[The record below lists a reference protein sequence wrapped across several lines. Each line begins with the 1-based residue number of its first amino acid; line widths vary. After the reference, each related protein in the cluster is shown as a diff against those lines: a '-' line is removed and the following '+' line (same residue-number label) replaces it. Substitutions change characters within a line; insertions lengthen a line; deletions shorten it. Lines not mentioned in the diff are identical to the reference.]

1 MADPRGPSS
10 KIELRVLQPHH
21 TASVRE
27 TVLRDSVTEALGRS
41 FQAVRESLAKQGV
54 DASGSLFAR
63 WHAFGDKVDVEAG
76 LMVSAPIQPDG
87 EVKPSELPGGP
98 AAIAIHAGPYEGLK
112 ATYDAVEAWLAR
124 TERTKSGGPWEIYLT
139 DPSAEP
145 DSTRWLT
152 EIIYPIE
159 KT

>member
-10 KIELRVLQPHH
+10 KIELRVLQSHH
-21 TASVRE
+21 VASVRD
-27 TVLRDSVTEALGRS
+27 TVMRDSITETLGRS
-41 FQAVRESLAKQGV
+41 YQAVREALAKQGV

-63 WHAFGDKVDVEAG
+63 WHDRGDNIDMEAG
-76 LMVSAPIQPDG
+76 LMVPTPIQPDG

-98 AAIAIHAGPYEGLK
+98 AAIAIHAGPYEGLR
-112 ATYDAVEAWLAR
+112 ATYDAVEAWLGR
-124 TERTKSGGPWEIYLT
+124 TERTASGGPWEIYLT

-152 EIIYPIE
+152 EIIYPLD
-159 KT
+159 KP